1 MCLFLVFIIQRI
13 DTNTVLEIFG
23 VDKYCYDN
31 NSREHSIV
39 GRLSLWNPVKTSD
52 FAFIDRIVGE
62 HLYAGGTGVHV
73 HKYLG
78 VNDVPETGDATR
90 PGSAGNEVGEVFIQ
104 DLLFL
109 ENRDR
114 KYDETIYELRGQYNI
129 QDNDQYDLTQFGLF
143 LANDTL
149 LMNFHIESMVEQ
161 IGRKLMP
168 GDVLE
173 LPHLRDDLLL
183 GSDDAINRFYVV
195 QEGARPAEGYDPRWW
210 PHLWRVKLGPI
221 TDSQEYRDI
230 LGTGEE
236 EGDLRNLVS
245 KYQTEININDA
256 ILQQAQ
262 NDVKYDPQWRDTAHL
277 YVDPDSPDKPTV
289 GIDFAADGGRAPNG
303 AQIVGSGATFP
314 THNVTDGDYFL
325 RTDFSPHRLFQ
336 KSGTRW
342 IKVSDDNRKLWAAA
356 NRVLTTFI
364 NNDNESTLTDGET
377 VPEKTNLSQAI
388 KPKTDD

>member
-1 MCLFLVFIIQRI
+1 M
-13 DTNTVLEIFG
+13 
-23 VDKYCYDN
+23 
-31 NSREHSIV
+31 
-39 GRLSLWNPVKTSD
+39 GRLSLWNPVKRND
-52 FAFIDRIVGE
+52 FKFIDRIVGE
-62 HLYAGGTGVHV
+62 HLYAGGTGVYV

-78 VNDVPETGDATR
+78 VNIDDTSIP
-90 PGSAGNEVGEVFIQ
+90 SNEQQVFIQ

-143 LANDTL
+143 LTNDSV
-149 LMNFHIESMVEQ
+149 LMNFHIESMVESL
-161 IGRKLMP
+161 GRKLMP

-183 GSDDAINRFYVV
+183 GSEDAVNRFYVV
-195 QEGARPAEGYDPRWW
+195 QEGARPAEGYDPSWW
-210 PHLWRVKLGPI
+210 PHLWRVKLGTI

-236 EGDLRNLVS
+236 EDDLRNLLS
-245 KYQTEININDA
+245 KYQNEIDVNDA
-256 ILQQAQ
+256 IVEMAQQEVQ
-262 NDVKYDPQWRDTAHL
+262 FDPQYRQNAHL
-277 YVDPDSPDKPTV
+277 YFDPDVPDKPTV
-289 GIDFAADGGRAPNG
+289 GFDFGADGATPPNG
-303 AQIVGSGATFP
+303 AQIVGSGAKFP
-314 THNVTDGDYFL
+314 ETGVSDGDYFL

-342 IKVSDDNRKLWAAA
+342 IRIGDDNRNAWAAA

-364 NNDNESTLTDGET
+364 NNDNQTTLTDGET
-377 VPEKTNLSQAI
+377 VSEKTNLS
-388 KPKTDD
+388 KVVRPKTD